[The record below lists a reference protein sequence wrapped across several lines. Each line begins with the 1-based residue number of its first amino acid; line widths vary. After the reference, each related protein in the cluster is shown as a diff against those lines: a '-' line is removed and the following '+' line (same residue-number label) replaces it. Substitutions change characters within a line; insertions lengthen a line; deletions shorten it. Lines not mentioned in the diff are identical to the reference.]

1 MFMLECEG
9 KALLRQSG
17 IRVPR
22 GAVVERAEDALA
34 RAEAASLAPPIAVKA
49 QVRAGRR
56 GKEGGVVRAEGLAET
71 EAIVRFMLGRRFA
84 GERACS
90 VLLEPW
96 SAVEREL
103 YLSVTVEG
111 ETEGH
116 AVLYAPDG
124 GIEIESGPPP
134 VRYSF
139 GAFANFRTW
148 RLRAALEPVEAD
160 VRVREKVVALAGDLV
175 RLAAARDCTM
185 IEINPLAVLA
195 DGELQA
201 LDAKIVR
208 DDWAHFRQADI
219 ADSLAADRLGQPELV
234 RACLDMQHA
243 YVPLEGDI
251 ALISGGAGMTMAAM
265 DMIADHGGRPACF
278 LDCSPG
284 PASTRGY
291 RPAFAMLD
299 ADPGVKV
306 ILVSVFGGGT
316 HMDRV
321 AGAMREIL
329 GERRATKP
337 VVFRLD
343 GTHVDQVDGLLATV
357 GAFNH
362 PDLESAVRT
371 AVRLAAE
378 VP

>member
-124 GIEIESGPPP
+124 GIEIDPARHRSATASAPSQISAP
-134 VRYSF
+134 
-139 GAFANFRTW
+139 GACAPRSSRWRRTC
-148 RLRAALEPVEAD
+148 
-160 VRVREKVVALAGDLV
+160 GC
-175 RLAAARDCTM
+175 AR
-185 IEINPLAVLA
+185 
-195 DGELQA
+195 
-201 LDAKIVR
+201 R
-208 DDWAHFRQADI
+208 
-219 ADSLAADRLGQPELV
+219 
-234 RACLDMQHA
+234 
-243 YVPLEGDI
+243 
-251 ALISGGAGMTMAAM
+251 
-265 DMIADHGGRPACF
+265 
-278 LDCSPG
+278 
-284 PASTRGY
+284 
-291 RPAFAMLD
+291 
-299 ADPGVKV
+299 
-306 ILVSVFGGGT
+306 
-316 HMDRV
+316 
-321 AGAMREIL
+321 
-329 GERRATKP
+329 
-337 VVFRLD
+337 
-343 GTHVDQVDGLLATV
+343 
-357 GAFNH
+357 
-362 PDLESAVRT
+362 
-371 AVRLAAE
+371 
-378 VP
+378 